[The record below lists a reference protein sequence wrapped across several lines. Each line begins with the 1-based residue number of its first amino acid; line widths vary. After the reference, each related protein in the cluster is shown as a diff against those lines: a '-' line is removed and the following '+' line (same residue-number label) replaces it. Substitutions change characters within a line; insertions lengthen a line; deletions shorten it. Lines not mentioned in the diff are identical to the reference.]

1 MRNGRIPGSFK
12 LANQR
17 RAYPAYDDPWSLV
30 GGGAR
35 VHKIIAS
42 IQSDI
47 GEGGTCRVRQILKN
61 PRELYRLELERPDM
75 AYERTTILDRHALE
89 ELLTQLPRETV
100 ETRFYFR

>member
-17 RAYPAYDDPWSLV
+17 RAYHTYDDHWSLV

-35 VHKIIAS
+35 VRKIIAS

-75 AYERTTILDRHALE
+75 AYERTTILDAEALT
-89 ELLTQLPRETV
+89 ELLEALPEHQVRAS
-100 ETRFYFR
+100 FLFS